1 MLAEYQKIF
10 NTYATAFSEH
20 GCTIKSGCGWSNL
33 LKRNYSEE
41 RLPFRNGYACYIYCD
56 VQRTEKS
63 ILYEDKEGEADYYEA
78 SASWSISSISRLFFH
93 LNVTLWSD
101 TDQIHEEMIRL
112 LEIV

>member
-1 MLAEYQKIF
+1 MKFKYMPDKEKIIIEHENKMLAEYQKIF

-56 VQRTEKS
+56 IQRNGKS
-63 ILYEDKEGEADYYEA
+63 ILYEDKEGEADCV
-78 SASWSISSISRLFFH
+78 IIL
-93 LNVTLWSD
+93 D
-101 TDQIHEEMIRL
+101 T
-112 LEIV
+112 